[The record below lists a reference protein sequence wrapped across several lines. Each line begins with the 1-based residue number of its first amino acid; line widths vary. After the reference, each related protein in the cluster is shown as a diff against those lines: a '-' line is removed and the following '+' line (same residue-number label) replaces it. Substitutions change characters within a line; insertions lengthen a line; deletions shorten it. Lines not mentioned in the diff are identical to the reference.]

1 MIKSRTQIIPFKKPP
16 KVKAL
21 SPIIP
26 RRKKSEET
34 RSKKS
39 LFSTIIPF
47 NPEMLRLE
55 EVEQKHYIV
64 PTPKIEYIIDSDD
77 KNDWNSLLERF
88 NSLMRTL
95 LKVLSNMRKQ
105 QHRNVISLKLTE
117 REIERR
123 HTLLHEKLLEKT
135 QDAEEVQA
143 KTQLTDKEKIQKLKD
158 YLSALGYAAAGALM
172 VDPNAPV
179 LTGNLGQKS
188 VQLAQR
194 LMQDF
199 GLTDFQAAAIVGV
212 MRREGF
218 SSGYPDVR
226 QGNVRGAPTYGGTSQ
241 EGYGWIQWTN
251 VPGGSD
257 PNGRLNRA
265 LIYLGMGPPP
275 KQTRP
280 WTDEDNY
287 KVLTWEW
294 RTHYTSTIPSVKS
307 TSTLEQAVY
316 EFVGNYTAG
325 SKANIATY
333 EANEGGGFLQRRID
347 EANSVLKTLRQ
358 KASGGI
364 VIPELFDN
372 NLIEYDTFRK
382 TTLLSNFIVDRPTIL
397 NMKDIGEPLVIIPLG
412 RPIGR
417 MILQTIFRDAFR
429 RLENKFEMKKI
440 QSQPV
445 EFLKTPAPT
454 PMKSEIG
461 GPSPATPGSSEIGG
475 PSPATP
481 VTPSVNTST
490 QSLSSM
496 SIEQLK
502 GMLDPTIT
510 GAANPSVFNA
520 AKSAREAAMMQ
531 GLSPEEIERQVLMAT
546 IAARRMQPSPVTL
559 VKSIP
564 GKIINTV
571 VPLPVESPE
580 AKVPDISPS
589 PQAQE
594 EKSRI
599 DTNISQ
605 KTENIITGGSKKVIM
620 VNETY
625 IYTD

>member
-1 MIKSRTQIIPFKKPP
+1 MIKSLTQIIPFKKPP
-16 KVKAL
+16 LIKAL

-26 RRKKSEET
+26 SRKKSEET
-34 RSKKS
+34 HSKKS
-39 LFSTIIPF
+39 LFSTIVPF

-55 EVEQKHYIV
+55 EIEQKHYIV
-64 PTPKIEYIIDSDD
+64 PTPKIQYIIGAED
-77 KNDWNSLLERF
+77 KNDWTSLLERL
-88 NSLMRTL
+88 NSLL
-95 LKVLSNMRKQ
+95 GNLIKVLSNIRKIN
-105 QHRNVISLKLTE
+105 HRSVLHLKLTE
-117 REIERR
+117 REIARR
-123 HTLLHEKLLEKT
+123 HSLLHEKLLEKT
-135 QDAEEVQA
+135 QEVKEVQA
-143 KTQLTDKEKIQKLKD
+143 KTQLTDKEKIQKVKD
-158 YLSALGYAAAGALM
+158 YLSALGYGAAGALM

-179 LTGNLGQKS
+179 LTGTAGEKAA
-188 VQLAQR
+188 QLARR

-218 SSGYPDVR
+218 GSGYPDVR
-226 QGNVRGAPTYGGTSQ
+226 QGSVRGAPTYGGTSE

-257 PNGRLNRA
+257 PNARLNRA
-265 LIYLGMGPPP
+265 LIYLGMGPPN
-275 KQTRP
+275 QTRP

-333 EANEGGGFLQRRID
+333 EANEGGGFLQRRIN

-372 NLIEYDTFRK
+372 NMIKFDTFRK

-397 NMKDIGEPLVIIPLG
+397 NMKDIGEPLVIIPLQ

-417 MILQTIFRDAFR
+417 MILQTIFRDAFK
-429 RLENKFEMKKI
+429 RLENKFAMKKL
-440 QSQPV
+440 QNQPM
-445 EFLKTPAPT
+445 EFLKTPAPN
-454 PMKSEIG
+454 PMKGEIG
-461 GPSPATPGSSEIGG
+461 GPSPATSGNSEIGG
-475 PSPATP
+475 RSPSTP
-481 VTPSVNTST
+481 VTPSANTPTQNLST
-490 QSLSSM
+490 M
-496 SIEQLK
+496 SIEQLR

-510 GAANPSVFNA
+510 GAANPNIFNA

-531 GLSPEEIERQVLMAT
+531 GLSPEEIERQVLIAT
-546 IAARRMQPSPVTL
+546 IAASRMQPPPITL
-559 VKSIP
+559 VKPVP
-564 GKIINTV
+564 GKITNTV
-571 VPLPVESPE
+571 IPLSVESTKV
-580 AKVPDISPS
+580 KVPDISPS

-605 KTENIITGGSKKVIM
+605 RTENIITGGSKKVIM
-620 VNETY
+620 INETY